1 MGVVNPPKSM
11 VHRGVVF
18 DKGIEFLFGAA
29 FDGIQQIQRRE
40 EVHFMQWSQHCVH
53 VAEKQGV
60 TDVEEEGLDR
70 HRPQCTRMRGSAGLT
85 YNHRS
90 PAACELPMQLSTFA
104 LQAAAGLIGMSEIL
118 WAAVFGFASLNILGL
133 LARRFEPGRNRMT
146 VGEMLAI
153 TVAIISIVMLGWEL
167 LFLFHLLPIRLN
179 PR

>member
-1 MGVVNPPKSM
+1 
-11 VHRGVVF
+11 
-18 DKGIEFLFGAA
+18 
-29 FDGIQQIQRRE
+29 
-40 EVHFMQWSQHCVH
+40 
-53 VAEKQGV
+53 
-60 TDVEEEGLDR
+60 
-70 HRPQCTRMRGSAGLT
+70 MR
-85 YNHRS
+85 
-90 PAACELPMQLSTFA
+90 LSTFA

-167 LFLFHLLPIRLN
+167 LFFFHLLPIRLN